1 MGKYIVIRDFK
12 SPVVFSG
19 SSHPALGTQMR
30 SVSFKK
36 GQVLDGVLKTKSDGS
51 PDYIIHRKC
60 VVVPIAAVKELVTKE
75 ILSSAEGS
83 SDAPKEKKVITES
96 TSKIKYIDTAI
107 IGGAIGFVAAWF
119 LEKRGIIPADNPE
132 NKVPHQN
139 KLIGLVI
146 GAAAGA
152 YYTYKKNVKTGIKIV
167 KDKTQIK

>member
-12 SPVVFSG
+12 SPVAFSG
-19 SSHPALGTQMR
+19 SSHPALGTQVRAMN
-30 SVSFKK
+30 FKK
-36 GQVLDGVLKTKSDGS
+36 GQVIDGVLKTKSDGS

-60 VVVPIAAVKELVTKE
+60 VVVPVAAVKELVTKE
-75 ILSSAEGS
+75 VLSNAEG

-96 TSKIKYIDTAI
+96 TSKIKYIDSAI

-139 KLIGLVI
+139 KLIGLAI
-146 GAAAGA
+146 GAAAGV

>member
-12 SPVVFSG
+12 SPVAFSG
-19 SSHPALGTQMR
+19 GSHPAIGTQVRAMN
-30 SVSFKK
+30 FKK
-36 GQVLDGVLKTKSDGS
+36 GQVIDGVLKTKTDGS

-75 ILSSAEGS
+75 VLSNAEGS
-83 SDAPKEKKVITES
+83 DSPKEKKVITES
-96 TSKIKYIDTAI
+96 TSKIKYIDHAI
-107 IGGAIGFVAAWF
+107 IGGAIGFVVTWI

-152 YYTYKKNVKTGIKIV
+152 YYTYKKNVKTGIKII
-167 KDKTQIK
+167 KDKSQTK

>member
-12 SPVVFSG
+12 SPVAFSG
-19 SSHPALGTQMR
+19 SSHPALGTQVRQMN
-30 SVSFKK
+30 FKK
-36 GQVLDGVLKTKSDGS
+36 GQVIDGVLKTKEDGS
-51 PDYIIHRKC
+51 PAFIIHRKC
-60 VVVPIAAVKELVTKE
+60 VIVPIAAVKELVSKE
-75 ILSSAEGS
+75 ILSNAEGS

-96 TSKIKYIDTAI
+96 TSKIKYIDSAI
-107 IGGAIGFVAAWF
+107 IGGAIGFALTWF

-139 KLIGLVI
+139 KLIGLAI

-167 KDKTQIK
+167 KDKSQTK